1 MNNLVISNNIMT
13 IISFVVNLAFV
24 IPFLFS
30 IKNYFSKKRYINK
43 ILEFSNTTTYI
54 THSTFY
60 FSNGIEHE
68 HEYITYESL
77 EGINNIIKLLH
88 TVNKKF
94 DLTENAINPQNEIN
108 IGGFVSNKKV
118 NAYFTKHFPNFK
130 FVASTERKSRY
141 IKYPINQN
149 LIEYSD
155 KENGFLVGTDIFL
168 KIDKTTDYAFVI
180 KMKSGDFKNDN
191 NKTIHIVFG
200 GGNIGTVKATEY
212 LLMYYKQIYK
222 KYKTNHYFFALEIN
236 KIDNSINFSKGII
249 DLTDIMFKDNTQ

>member
-1 MNNLVISNNIMT
+1 M
-13 IISFVVNLAFV
+13 
-24 IPFLFS
+24 
-30 IKNYFSKKRYINK
+30 
-43 ILEFSNTTTYI
+43 
-54 THSTFY
+54 
-60 FSNGIEHE
+60 
-68 HEYITYESL
+68 
-77 EGINNIIKLLH
+77 H

-94 DLTENAINPQNEIN
+94 DLTENSINPQNEIN
-108 IGGFVSNKKV
+108 IGGFVPNKKV
-118 NAYFTKHFPNFK
+118 NAYFSKHFPNFK

-141 IKYPINQN
+141 IKYTINQE

-222 KYKTNHYFFALEIN
+222 KYKTNHYFFCIRN
-236 KIDNSINFSKGII
+236 
-249 DLTDIMFKDNTQ
+249 